1 MADAIR
7 CCSRVD
13 VRAAGRRAF
22 LIGTGLSLFGAPT
35 RAATPTF
42 RVIVNPS
49 NRQTS
54 VPRDFLVELFLKKI
68 TRWSDGEVAR
78 PVDQRSDSAV
88 RRAFSESVLKRSVL
102 VVKTYWQQRIFSGR
116 GIPPPELDSDA
127 LVVEYVLKHGGAV
140 GYVSGACELGGA
152 KVLTVID

>member
-1 MADAIR
+1 MSDG
-7 CCSRVD
+7 SRFCRVS
-13 VRAAGRRAF
+13 VSVAGRRAF
-22 LIGTGLSLFGAPT
+22 LLAAGLSLFGAPS
-35 RAATPTF
+35 RAAAPTF

-49 NRQTS
+49 NRQAS
-54 VPRDFLVELFLKKI
+54 APRDFLVELFLKKI

-78 PVDQRSDSAV
+78 PVDQRADSAV

-127 LVVEYVLKHGGAV
+127 LVVEYVLKHRGAI
-140 GYVSGACELGGA
+140 GYVSGTCELGGA
-152 KVLTVID
+152 KVLDVVD